1 MKREY
6 SGTPRE
12 TVPLKV
18 VDSFVDI
25 YAKWF
30 YKKRHKGSISE
41 QPKVLIA
48 SLGHMGDALTVSYL
62 FPIILKKYPNAVIDI
77 ISPTWCKA
85 VNEFNPYVRHIFYID
100 HYLSNRGK
108 INTWQKF
115 KQNYRTFRHVLPV
128 LKKEEYDY
136 YLDVRTS
143 YGVSH
148 FVLPFIHVK
157 KAVGFNRRGLGGFL
171 NVELEIPQKHGN
183 YHHFDAYSSLL
194 KEMGIDAGLEDVIPY
209 FQINPTISWK
219 NVQEKLPL
227 GLSKPYILLFPE
239 TGEEHRQMS
248 SEFWAT
254 IVGNVLKNSDYSF
267 VLCGQ
272 TDLSAKIIKD
282 IHDVTASK
290 FLERVIDASRCLS
303 VQELAFLATKAEYA
317 LTLDSFPEH
326 LCCIFCKTIT
336 IYKASGLPFYPIA
349 NFPVLLLHGHRL
361 SLGVEYS
368 RKNVEILYR
377 ENMETEEV
385 TNLIVEKITS

>member
-1 MKREY
+1 M
-6 SGTPRE
+6 
-12 TVPLKV
+12 
-18 VDSFVDI
+18 
-25 YAKWF
+25 
-30 YKKRHKGSISE
+30 
-41 QPKVLIA
+41 
-48 SLGHMGDALTVSYL
+48 
-62 FPIILKKYPNAVIDI
+62 
-77 ISPTWCKA
+77 
-85 VNEFNPYVRHIFYID
+85 
-100 HYLSNRGK
+100 SNRSK
-108 INTWQKF
+108 ITAWQKL
-115 KQNYRTFRHVLPV
+115 KQNYRTFRQALPV
-128 LKKEEYDY
+128 LQKEEYDY

-171 NVELEIPQKHGN
+171 DVELEIPQKDGN
-183 YHHFDAYSSLL
+183 YHHFEAYSSLL

-209 FQINPTISWK
+209 FQIDTAISWDS
-219 NVQEKLPL
+219 VQQKLPL

-248 SEFWAT
+248 PEFWAT
-254 IVGNVLKNSDYSF
+254 IVGDVLKNSNYSL

-272 TDLSAKIIKD
+272 TGLSAQIIKN

-290 FLERVIDASRCLS
+290 FLDRVVDASQRLS

-349 NFPVLLLHGHRL
+349 NFPVLLLHSHAL
-361 SLGVEYS
+361 SVGVDYV

-377 ENMETEEV
+377 ENIETTEV
-385 TNLIVEKITS
+385 RNLIVEKLTS

>member
-1 MKREY
+1 MKRKY

-12 TVPLKV
+12 TIPLKV
-18 VDSFVDI
+18 IDSLVDI

-30 YKKRHKGSISE
+30 YKKRRRNLISDT
-41 QPKVLIA
+41 PKVLIA

-62 FPIILKKYPNAVIDI
+62 FPIIYKKYPNAVIDI

-85 VNEFNPYVRHIFYID
+85 VNDSNPYIRHVFYID
-100 HYLSNRGK
+100 HFLSNRSK
-108 INTWQKF
+108 INTWQKL
-115 KQNYRTFRHVLPV
+115 KQNYRTFREVLSD
-128 LKKEEYDY
+128 LKKDEYDY

-143 YGVSH
+143 YAVSH
-148 FVLPFIHVK
+148 FILPFIHVK
-157 KAVGFNRRGLGGFL
+157 KAIGFNRRGLGGL
-171 NVELEIPQKHGN
+171 LDVELDISKQATF
-183 YHHFDAYSSLL
+183 HHFDTYSVLL
-194 KEMGIDAGLEDVIPY
+194 KEMGIEVKLEEVVPY
-209 FQINPTISWK
+209 FTINPSIS
-219 NVQEKLPL
+219 QQQIEQKLPSK
-227 GLSKPYILLFPE
+227 LSSPYVLLFPE

-254 IVGNVLKNSDYSF
+254 IVGNVLNNSNYSF

-272 TDLSAKIIKD
+272 TDLSARIIKN
-282 IHDVTASK
+282 IQEVTDSRFVGRVLDGSK
-290 FLERVIDASRCLS
+290 RLS
-303 VQELAFLATKAEYA
+303 IQELAFLATGAEYA

-349 NFPVLLLHGHRL
+349 NFPVLLLHGHTL
-361 SLGVEYS
+361 SLGVEFV

-385 TNLIVEKITS
+385 KNLIAEKIIS